1 MFMDDHE
8 ALEIFGLCYAR
19 ESRPHITI
27 ASVNRAVPSTVRT
40 VVPQL
45 PPRLLQTITSI
56 FSHCLPLLVMFLCF
70 LADAMLI
77 VSVPVTHCTRKNS
90 YCSGLRTPAIGLTKL
105 QFHSFP
111 HLHYLK
117 ILKIQRNNAPSRKV
131 LKPAISTRI
140 VDNRF
145 TSITSTQTCSLQR
158 HFCSFEC
165 RASTSYKLL

>member
-40 VVPQL
+40 VVRQL
-45 PPRLLQTITSI
+45 PRRLLQTITYI
-56 FSHCLPLLVMFLCF
+56 FSHCLPLRIVMFLSF

-77 VSVPVTHCTRKNS
+77 VSVSVTHCTRKNS

-117 ILKIQRNNAPSRKV
+117 I
-131 LKPAISTRI
+131 
-140 VDNRF
+140 
-145 TSITSTQTCSLQR
+145 
-158 HFCSFEC
+158 
-165 RASTSYKLL
+165 